1 MFQTGDLLWIPQ
13 GSMILS
19 PQPSA
24 PSSFK
29 VIVEPNIGLYVSQSI
44 DDKDYSFVLID
55 GQQWA
60 IKNKE
65 IKHYRNNNVSKIN
78 RGL

>member
-1 MFQTGDLLWIPQ
+1 
-13 GSMILS
+13 
-19 PQPSA
+19 
-24 PSSFK
+24 
-29 VIVEPNIGLYVSQSI
+29 VIEEPNIALYVSQSI
-44 DDKDYSFVLID
+44 DDKDYSFVLIE